1 MLNVV
6 AIMGRL
12 AADPQLRQTT
22 TGKNVASFRIACDRG
37 RRDANGQSQADWL
50 DVVAWDRTAEFV
62 CKYFQK
68 GSLIAIDG
76 RLQSR
81 SYQDKNGNN
90 RTAIEI
96 VANNVNFAAPKSANA
111 APMGDAGYGAPTAAP
126 APRPAAQAAP
136 APSYSAGSNDDFALI
151 EDEGDRPFEN
161 RKYHSN
167 KEVSTRARDRS
178 SRPMHRGRKKVCSFC
193 VDRVEHIDYK
203 DLPRLRKYV
212 SERAK
217 IIPRR
222 VTGTCAFHQR
232 ELTVAIKRARYMALM
247 PYVSD

>member
-76 RLQSR
+76 GLQSR
-81 SYQDKNGNN
+81 QYQDKNGNN

-96 VANNVNFAAPKSANA
+96 VANNANFAGSKRTD
-111 APMGDAGYGAPTAAP
+111 G
-126 APRPAAQAAP
+126 
-136 APSYSAGSNDDFALI
+136 GSNSVPTGGSYNEPTVQYDEI
-151 EDEGDRPFEN
+151 EDEGDLPF
-161 RKYHSN
+161 
-167 KEVSTRARDRS
+167 
-178 SRPMHRGRKKVCSFC
+178 
-193 VDRVEHIDYK
+193 
-203 DLPRLRKYV
+203 
-212 SERAK
+212 
-217 IIPRR
+217 
-222 VTGTCAFHQR
+222 
-232 ELTVAIKRARYMALM
+232 
-247 PYVSD
+247 